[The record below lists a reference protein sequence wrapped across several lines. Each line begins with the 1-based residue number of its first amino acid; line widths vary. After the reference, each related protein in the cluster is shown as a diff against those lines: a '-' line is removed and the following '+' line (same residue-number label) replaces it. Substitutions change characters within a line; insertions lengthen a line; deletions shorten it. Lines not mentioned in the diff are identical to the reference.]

1 MPNHLRERRQRAGL
15 TDLAGASRST
25 VRLFEGG
32 YQPARRDARERIER
46 GFAECYTAEQLA
58 NALAN
63 RSWHEIVQTV
73 RP

>member
-1 MPNHLRERRQRAGL
+1 M
-15 TDLAGASRST
+15 
-25 VRLFEGG
+25 RLFEGG